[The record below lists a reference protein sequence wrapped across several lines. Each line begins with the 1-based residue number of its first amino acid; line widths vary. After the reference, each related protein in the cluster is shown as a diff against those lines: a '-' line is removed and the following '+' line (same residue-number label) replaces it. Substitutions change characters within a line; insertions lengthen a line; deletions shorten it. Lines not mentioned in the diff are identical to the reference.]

1 MPALADLGLRCSNVL
16 ALADK
21 ESPPLDVLAILVDAL
36 ALVRAASALPLDAV
50 PVAPSAPGN
59 TAAKLSTVDAPIT
72 HPTRPATPTL
82 TPSCQG
88 PPVDAATSTVRRGL
102 LLAAFWRAVQP
113 AVVGRAALACG
124 MHEAAL
130 LFLELSE
137 TQRAAAPVVS
147 ARAARGNGRGTP
159 SFEHRPV
166 LAHTDL
172 FRRVFTGLRD
182 ADALHGLQSDTS
194 TDMLVCRVR
203 PRPQRAPR
211 GPALTPVVHTHLY
224 CRPAS

>member
-1 MPALADLGLRCSNVL
+1 MLGPGLGWEEHGGERVGVLRCM
-16 ALADK
+16 
-21 ESPPLDVLAILVDAL
+21 
-36 ALVRAASALPLDAV
+36 
-50 PVAPSAPGN
+50 
-59 TAAKLSTVDAPIT
+59 
-72 HPTRPATPTL
+72 
-82 TPSCQG
+82 PSCRLAPTPNSNSNPPG
-88 PPVDAATSTVRRGL
+88 PGPLTYVLPSFTAVRRGL

-137 TQRAAAPVVS
+137 TQRAASPAVS
-147 ARAARGNGRGTP
+147 ARAARGGGRGTP

-172 FRRVFTGLRD
+172 FRRVFAGLHD

-194 TDMLVCRVR
+194 TDMLVRRRWTSRLVPHPSADRLC
-203 PRPQRAPR
+203 ACS
-211 GPALTPVVHTHLY
+211 ALHD
-224 CRPAS
+224 